1 MEYLITEVSAVLLAD
16 GWHEMAAGSAA
27 MDRDP
32 SFTDPSTGA
41 SETPQGGPWLRFTDA
56 GGALYAAPLS
66 RVQAIRVDAQPPP
79 GP

>member
-1 MEYLITEVSAVLLAD
+1 VEYVITEVNAVLLAD

-32 SFTDPSTGA
+32 SFADPATGL
-41 SETPQGGPWLRFTDA
+41 SETPQGGPWLRFTDP

-66 RVQAIRVDAQPPP
+66 RVQAIRVDAPVQPLP
-79 GP
+79 